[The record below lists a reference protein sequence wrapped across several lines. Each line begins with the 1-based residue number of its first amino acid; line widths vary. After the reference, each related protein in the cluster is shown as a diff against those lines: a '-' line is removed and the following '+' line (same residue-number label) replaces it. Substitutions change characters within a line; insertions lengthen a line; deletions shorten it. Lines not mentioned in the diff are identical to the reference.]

1 MTIEEAKCLYIKY
14 DCSLFA
20 MAREEKS
27 KYEKYKSL
35 EISNEVEEKWK
46 QEQFLFLYKQIK
58 ITGDSTLFNKMYN
71 LSGKSK
77 NKENIVIM
85 EKALKYIKY
94 DTLDIKVSVAE
105 TILGRKDISVR
116 SGLVFEA
123 YDLKEYDLARKFLV
137 FANKILTDETSS
149 NDITS
154 RVKRAIQTCNLID
167 KELKLEMY
175 DII

>member
-20 MAREEKS
+20 MAREEKNE
-27 KYEKYKSL
+27 YEKYKSL

-46 QEQFLFLYKQIK
+46 QEQFLFLYEQMK
-58 ITGDSTLFNKMYN
+58 ITGDSTLFNKMYSF
-71 LSGKSK
+71 LGKGM
-77 NKENIVIM
+77 NREYIGIM
-85 EKALKYIKY
+85 EKVLKYIKY

-123 YDLKEYDLARKFLV
+123 YDLKEYDLARRFLV
-137 FANKILTDETSS
+137 FANKILTDEISS

-154 RVKRAIQTCNLID
+154 RVERAIQKCMFID
-167 KELKLEMY
+167 KELKLQMY
-175 DII
+175 DNI